1 MRKKN
6 NTGSKKQGFFEK
18 FANWATR
25 FTGSSPAFIGAVS
38 IVLIWGLSG
47 PVFDYSETWQLV
59 INTGTTIITFLMV
72 FLIQKS
78 QNKDSK
84 AIHLKLNELIAAL
97 EGTSNRMVDI
107 EDLNEEELDQ
117 LHKFYAHL
125 ARLAKKDTD
134 LLCSHSIDAANIVS
148 VAKMEKMH
156 PDRHHKKETKTAANG
171 VDKAPAKKAAPKT
184 TKG

>member
-1 MRKKN
+1 MTKKN
-6 NTGSKKQGFFEK
+6 NHSKKKQGFFEK
-18 FANWATR
+18 FSNWATH

-38 IVLIWGLSG
+38 IVLLWGLSG
-47 PVFDYSETWQLV
+47 PIFDYSETWQLV

-125 ARLAKKDTD
+125 AKLAKKESDI
-134 LLCSHSIDAANIVS
+134 LCSHSIDAAVIVNE
-148 VAKMEKMH
+148 EKMKTIH
-156 PDRHHKKETKTAANG
+156 PTRKHKAGDKDKSAASKSI
-171 VDKAPAKKAAPKT
+171 DKK
-184 TKG
+184 